1 MSTIEYAVEHPLALP
16 TLSGNLLTVDLAL
29 QNPTIV
35 TRRIM
40 DLTLQKF
47 IADRIFASAGGVSGG
62 AVIYTQATLN
72 DIYLDRDVGRIEP
85 GGEFPI
91 VAAARPAPLVAAVE
105 KWGGQFFIT
114 DEAKDRNQVSLFN
127 NQVTKLANTIVRKI
141 NQRAIQEL
149 ETSITASGN
158 TTAGVNWS
166 TALGLSYTTL
176 TPAALPT
183 ADLAHVQQLA
193 DAQELGIVYDLLL
206 VNPQEAAVLRKLN
219 KGPIGSGLSDWGID
233 EVYASNRVPAGTAYV
248 CVRNGVGEM
257 RVEQPLAS
265 ETWREQKT
273 ERTWL
278 KSGVRPVMYVTDPYA
293 VFKLTGLA
301 G

>member
-1 MSTIEYAVEHPLALP
+1 MSVYAVEHPLAPP
-16 TLSGNLLTVDLAL
+16 TLSGNQITVDLAL
-29 QNPTIV
+29 QQATRV

-40 DLTLQKF
+40 DLTLEKF
-47 IADRIFASAGGVSGG
+47 IADRIFANTGGVTGG
-62 AVIYTQATLN
+62 AVIYDQATAN
-72 DIYLDRDVGRIEP
+72 DIYLSRDVARIEP
-85 GGEFPI
+85 GAEFPI
-91 VAAARPAPLVAAVE
+91 VAATRPAPKVAQVE

-114 DEAKDRNQVSLFN
+114 DEARDRNDVALFN

-149 ETSITASGN
+149 ETSIAASSQ

-166 TALGLSYTTL
+166 TALTASLTTL

-183 ADLAHVQQLA
+183 ADIAHVQQLA
-193 DAQELGIVYDLLL
+193 DAMELGIVFNLLL

-219 KGPIGSGLSDWGID
+219 GGPIGTGLSDWGID
-233 EVYASNRVPAGTAYV
+233 EVYASNRVVAGTAYLA
-248 CVRNGVGEM
+248 VRKGVGEM

-265 ETWREQKT
+265 ETWREEKT